1 MCDKRG
7 QRESWKVCKIT
18 EFLYPRESGATVR
31 SIPGAERRAR
41 VFGDCGEW
49 VRAIE
54 REGGRVRA
62 REHQSWG

>member
-7 QRESWKVCKIT
+7 QGESWKVCKIT
-18 EFLYPRESGATVR
+18 DSLYTRESGATVR

-41 VFGDCGEW
+41 VFGVGGEW

-54 REGGRVRA
+54 SED
-62 REHQSWG
+62 